1 MLASMTDVTPPQRAW
16 RWNFSRPLGALGLCL
31 CLPCHESQAAPQGD
45 THWKQLQA
53 VVESIQLGFRMQ
65 SDEASTLSNCEDFF
79 LHDGRSPLEIPDT
92 WAEGRSEFRNICMSE
107 GFSVEGCSKV
117 EGVMFKDVAADST
130 PINATPNFCANLE
143 GLYEAATFLDST
155 NVPYLRENPD
165 ALLTAVEG
173 LLERANASLPQSVVD
188 GSEIRPVPLD
198 MVLEQK
204 RAPIQLMSKGG
215 GFGWHGGGYTYYRG
229 GYGYGGYT
237 GGQPVGL
244 FFFVLV
250 FFSVWNSAMAFAL
263 CGSACDQL
271 HENPGTACGTL
282 CLMTLCP
289 HVLVGFLIPI
299 LLFGVVGVV
308 FWWPF
313 LIKFVISIK
322 HGCRCPRRRRRT
334 GPIVVVVPENQALT
348 TPLVKNTDQ
357 PEAVPTDQA
366 SVAPLWNYAA
376 QPAAAPTDQA
386 FGTPL
391 RNYAD
396 TK

>member
-215 GFGWHGGGYTYYRG
+215 GFGWRGGGYTYYG
-229 GYGYGGYT
+229 EGYGEFT
-237 GGQPVGL
+237 GAQV
-244 FFFVLV
+244 FYSVFAFCSVLNYLV
-250 FFSVWNSAMAFAL
+250 AWNF
-263 CGSACDQL
+263 CGSTCDQL
-271 HENPGTACGTL
+271 HENPGTACGWL
-282 CLMTLCP
+282 CLMTLFP
-289 HVLVGFLIPI
+289 VVWVGLLVPI
-299 LLFGVVGVV
+299 WLFGVIGVV

-322 HGCRCPRRRRRT
+322 HGCPCRRTIRRT
-334 GPIVVVVPENQALT
+334 GSIVVVVPENQALT
-348 TPLVKNTDQ
+348 TPLINNADQ
-357 PEAVPTDQA
+357 PEDVPTDQA